1 MPRIALLPLLH
12 LQRKTPR
19 HLRPHLLWMRVNF
32 RLKSLMLCQYGVCVS
47 GSRKTRTGVLTKR
60 RKIFAPSVCTPKRS
74 TRPLLPSIRI
84 LRRLNDAKNVEK
96 SARPMWPRSR
106 KMPQT
111 RPATRTALNV
121 GSCKRKCVNRLLSAC
136 G

>member
-12 LQRKTPR
+12 MKRLLDTFVRTP
-19 HLRPHLLWMRVNF
+19 WMRVNF

-47 GSRKTRTGVLTKR
+47 GSRKAWTASDKEKEDIRS
-60 RKIFAPSVCTPKRS
+60 SVCTPKG

-84 LRRLNDAKNVEK
+84 LRRLNDEERREK
-96 SARPMWPRSR
+96 R
-106 KMPQT
+106 KADVAEKQKDAQT